1 MHHPTGHFH
10 LMIFQFPL
18 LNSVRFEYDF
28 LFRVFNDVFF
38 IPHRAFQLGWL
49 GSFKCLIV
57 LTAFL
62 VEICVMLGQELI
74 IACIV
79 Q

>member
-1 MHHPTGHFH
+1 MFLFLVFSFSFLLFLLNMISYSACSTTVFLCHIGHF
-10 LMIFQFPL
+10 
-18 LNSVRFEYDF
+18 SWV
-28 LFRVFNDVFF
+28 
-38 IPHRAFQLGWL
+38 WL

-62 VEICVMLGQELI
+62 VEICVMLGQKLI
-74 IACIV
+74 IACIM

>member
-1 MHHPTGHFH
+1 
-10 LMIFQFPL
+10 MIFEFPL
-18 LNSVRFEYDF
+18 LNSLRFEYDL
-28 LFRVFNDVFF
+28 LFRVFNDGVFM
-38 IPHRAFQLGWL
+38 PHRAFQL

-62 VEICVMLGQELI
+62 VEICVMLGQKLI
-74 IACIV
+74 IACIM